1 MAEKKKQATK
11 TEATKKDNKLG
22 AAGIIL
28 IIFIVIWV
36 IATIAAIIQSLVCM
50 LSSSRTGSTG
60 QKIGGFILAW
70 LFGPFYWIYY
80 GFSDYCKVGAATD

>member
-11 TEATKKDNKLG
+11 KEDKSLG
-22 AAGIIL
+22 AVGIIL
-28 IIFIVIWV
+28 IILIIIWV

-50 LSSSRTGSTG
+50 LSSNRSGGTG

-80 GFSDYCKVGAATD
+80 GLSDYCKVGVATD